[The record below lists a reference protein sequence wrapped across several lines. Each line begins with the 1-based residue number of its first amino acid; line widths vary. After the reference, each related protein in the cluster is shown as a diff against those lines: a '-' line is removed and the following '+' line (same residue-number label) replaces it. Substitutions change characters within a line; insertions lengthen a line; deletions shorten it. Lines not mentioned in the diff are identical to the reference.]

1 MWESLI
7 PAGLNLLGG
16 LFNSNS
22 ASDAA
27 EAQANAQ
34 RDAARIAADAARFR
48 PVGITNRF
56 GSSKFEFD
64 KQGNLSGAGYTLS
77 PEMRQYQE
85 QMMGMLGSGMN
96 QYHQGQQQSQP
107 LMQGAA
113 DMMSLGR
120 GYIQQ
125 DPQAQAAQYL
135 AQQQAL
141 LQPYRQRED
150 AAMRQQLFNAG
161 RGGLAVG
168 ATDTLRGA
176 NPEQEALYNARMMQ
190 DLQLAAQAQQGA
202 QANAKFGAGMLGSG
216 GDMMSAY
223 YQNQVNAMQPFN
235 ATLAAS
241 QGIENLGKE
250 NLLTG
255 MSLGGQQAAA
265 GAVQGGMLQR
275 GYGDAASTI
284 GQTAQAVGSP
294 WGNLLQGAG
303 QAFKDYRS
311 QQPQQPQYLGAGI
324 WNKAGN
330 DRLAW
335 IDSQDPVLNN
345 Y

>member
-1 MWESLI
+1 
-7 PAGLNLLGG
+7 
-16 LFNSNS
+16 
-22 ASDAA
+22 
-27 EAQANAQ
+27 
-34 RDAARIAADAARFR
+34 
-48 PVGITNRF
+48 
-56 GSSKFEFD
+56 
-64 KQGNLSGAGYTLS
+64 
-77 PEMRQYQE
+77 
-85 QMMGMLGSGMN
+85 
-96 QYHQGQQQSQP
+96 
-107 LMQGAA
+107 
-113 DMMSLGR
+113 
-120 GYIQQ
+120 
-125 DPQAQAAQYL
+125 
-135 AQQQAL
+135 
-141 LQPYRQRED
+141 
-150 AAMRQQLFNAG
+150 
-161 RGGLAVG
+161 
-168 ATDTLRGA
+168 
-176 NPEQEALYNARMMQ
+176 
-190 DLQLAAQAQQGA
+190 
-202 QANAKFGAGMLGSG
+202 
-216 GDMMSAY
+216 MMSAY